1 MRRAPYDRLVILRC
15 TKKLLAVLGAGR
27 AAGPGPTPDAE
38 DWYANLLWFDRRT
51 CLLLT
56 HAATL
61 FSIFETN
68 VRAVDLR
75 ATHRLVTELAER
87 ELRREGLPPAT
98 FGNLRSQE
106 LILAKTADRSVL
118 GCMNDMAFLCE
129 VAISD
134 AGGLAHFDLGELNY
148 ALHRNINSSR
158 GYRPP
163 VELAAQQLERG
174 QSSGQATRQEQAPHS
189 QPRAWISSRADITF
203 RG

>member
-1 MRRAPYDRLVILRC
+1 MILRC
-15 TKKLLAVLGAGR
+15 TKKLLAVLGPGR
-27 AAGPGPTPDAE
+27 AAEPGPTPHAD
-38 DWYANLLWFDRRT
+38 DWYANLLWFDRRK

-61 FSIFETN
+61 FSVFEAD
-68 VRAVDLR
+68 VRAADLR
-75 ATHRLVTELAER
+75 ATRRLVTSER

-106 LILAKTADRSVL
+106 LILAKTADRGVL
-118 GCMNDMAFLCE
+118 GCMNDMAFRCE

-134 AGGLAHFDLGELNY
+134 AGGLAHLDLGELNQ

-174 QSSGQATRQEQAPHS
+174 PSTGQETGNEQAPPS
-189 QPRAWISSRADITF
+189 
-203 RG
+203 

>member
-1 MRRAPYDRLVILRC
+1 MILRC

-27 AAGPGPTPDAE
+27 RAGPGPTPDAG
-38 DWYANLLWFDRRT
+38 DWYASLLWFDRRK

-61 FSIFETN
+61 FSVFEAD

-75 ATHRLVTELAER
+75 ATRRLVTELVER

-134 AGGLAHFDLGELNY
+134 AGGLAHFDLGELNH

-174 QSSGQATRQEQAPHS
+174 QSSGQETGQEQAPPS
-189 QPRAWISSRADITF
+189 
-203 RG
+203 

>member
-1 MRRAPYDRLVILRC
+1 VILRC
-15 TKKLLAVLGAGR
+15 TKKLLAILGAGR
-27 AAGPGPTPDAE
+27 AAEPGPTQDAE
-38 DWYANLLWFDRRT
+38 DWYANLLWSGRRK

-61 FSIFETN
+61 FSVFEADA
-68 VRAVDLR
+68 RAVGLR
-75 ATHRLVTELAER
+75 ATRRLVTGLVER

-134 AGGLAHFDLGELNY
+134 AGGLAHIDLGELNH

-174 QSSGQATRQEQAPHS
+174 QSTGQETGQEQAPPS
-189 QPRAWISSRADITF
+189 
-203 RG
+203 